1 MSLCKDTIFCLN
13 EVNNRPYIINYQHL
27 DKNISYEDNYKKY
40 EKLIDDIVKKKITNT
55 DLIKEKLINLYTN
68 PDNIHKI
75 KYIFIGNV
83 EDKSIIDLLNKF
95 EKNKKLNK
103 TEIKLL
109 DNYFNYN
116 TQNEWKID
124 ENIEENN
131 VDIKF
136 IYRLLCGDDTI
147 KYMINM
153 IVLYCSDL
161 YNDFS
166 NDNIYIYNNKETDWT
181 TVEKR
186 TIYTFKENNEQI
198 KNKNLDIEK
207 YLKSYLVPTKI
218 IKDILSEYDNPDKNI
233 EEILKNKL
241 IRVFIDNY
249 NRFKP
254 LTHQFQNKYKIEYPI
269 DSYIFNYWNKNSDIY
284 IDDIEKDINIDY
296 LITDNT
302 ISYITDNNN
311 EFYMYNFNSI
321 IKNLMTQNK
330 YTTNQLSGEIFTNY
344 YKYFLGKL
352 FNNIKQNDYEKN
364 INKKESTIKELKNI
378 YDKRDLTMNIYNNF
392 KEEDINKNI
401 KIIFNKIYYGIIGH
415 NVVGYK
421 LNLPIDIKNIFNEL
435 KLSLDVPFV
444 KYRDLNSKEMMY
456 KIYKPITQKDFND
469 YKSIV
474 PIELLESWIKYSNY
488 KFDNGKLTEY
498 TLQPKELLYK
508 LFYYKK
514 ETGELLRGK
523 IYKLN
528 DDNTCD
534 VMYNDYVY
542 NYVNYTLVNKK
553 NNDDKVGKLNDEV
566 YFRKYERLY
575 LDVELFKNGEMNI
588 TFKLDDFNFEE
599 IYFGDILAIITDK
612 INNFINEL
620 YNIDSLRIYNEYIN
634 YINLENLKYDR
645 YLSNSKFENLIYKY
659 DIILP
664 KDIPISYNE
673 LNNIRNLC
681 NQFILANDKPL
692 LKDEHVEYFDDT
704 LNEWVGCKIVD
715 FSYDG
720 LYTIKIDY
728 VSKGKDQILK
738 DISRALL
745 RSKSDDERKGIYE
758 IIYKR
763 KPKFNKMQP
772 MKQMII
778 QYNKSGL
785 SELMIRSNLKEM
797 FELTDE
803 EVNQHIT
810 DIQRKESVIELD
822 KLDAELGI
830 NISIDYTGEDKKT
843 NSNKLYIYIQNVSS
857 IEYIPTIYK
866 FISFFFTLYIDN
878 ITNNKNSKL
887 YPIIKNQINE
897 LEIKQEEDLLNEIY
911 ANTKNN
917 KKIESFDDLDFND
930 LFNEEDDLFDF
941 DITEPSEEIKKIDI
955 YDEELRLK
963 KIMAERKLELSSSQD
978 GRTEN
983 NPILKKLYNTD
994 AKLFN
999 WKEVVD
1005 KKEKSYYSTCQGIN
1019 RYPKVLT
1026 NEEKEQ
1032 IDLEHPGSY
1041 SLDPKNKDTCEN
1053 IDDIKKNMKK
1063 NNNKIKCN
1071 AIKWGTTETNKNW
1084 YICPRIYDIL
1094 EGTPLNISDLKFD
1107 KDQSPFISKNIGSIN
1122 DWRTDKETGKDILSF
1137 NPTYKGRKLIEDI
1150 ENYSP
1155 NKNKTVL
1162 ILKKGVEYAYPGF
1175 QKSPTVPIIYSP
1187 CCFTTTS
1194 MRAKEAF
1201 MLTSDDDETKKSN
1214 DYIQGWGRTLEYNPP
1229 RIGLLP
1235 AKLYE
1240 FLDINPNHCKN
1251 GDLTEDRKCF
1261 FRRGIKQGKNS
1272 FLSLIANIKDDNWTD
1287 ENIIKN
1293 IIRYLTPEEFITL
1306 NNGNLEIQ
1314 FSGVSSQ
1321 TGYQN
1326 YLEYLISDSVK
1337 NYKFFYDYLTKPNKW
1352 LFEDGIELIIIEVYT
1367 EGDDEYFKILCPY
1380 FIYNR
1385 TIDKD
1390 NTPVVLVLKDNDT
1403 YEPIYYFNGNST
1415 PKKKFNVSSKMIEN
1429 LYNLY
1434 NKNCQTIIPSK
1445 LINLANSKN
1454 KTLFDKKYTL
1464 NETINILKKLDF
1476 SYHPKL
1482 LIRDDYNKII
1492 SIYLNNNL
1500 FIPIYP
1506 VNSTETKIK
1515 IVQYNE
1521 IIDNF
1526 LLDLYETLQ
1535 KYDELYIRSGKRL
1548 EILPLK
1554 YFYNN
1559 EKYINGILTNLG
1571 IYIPIKPTKYN
1582 EKEVNKL
1589 INYLEIDKNIRKYQ
1603 IDKENLVFKPK
1614 NDIYEVEDIL
1624 NNLYKKYKDSKFL
1637 INKYVCNDNNIIAI
1651 LVNYDVIIPIQE
1663 IDKTKINKKKIEY
1676 INYNEFKI
1684 DNYDKYINNSFEL
1697 GRLSDYKI
1705 KCIPLGGIFEDNT
1718 HKYKGLKIESNFNV
1732 YFQES
1737 EVFLINDKDDVDY
1750 KILKLIEHKL
1760 IVKALNNDTYINS
1773 NNLFVDKRILSV
1785 KKLNYV
1791 RNMYEILKYEL
1802 HLFLHKKFNKD
1813 ILSFI
1818 TKILDFNIMSSNQ
1831 KKYILLPIFNLLFNC
1846 IIKIKT
1852 DDNNY
1857 PIVNQFLTC
1866 NTANG
1871 CNNNSNC
1878 IKEPIN
1884 TGKKINNL
1892 DTYISQSLNIKY
1904 DKKYF
1909 GNTLL
1914 SYFENALKLY
1924 NKLID
1929 SINGEIYCKTK
1940 LSDTVDNLL
1949 LNSIKNKIVE
1959 ECIKNNFIRNQI
1971 LKTYT
1976 RTIKKD
1982 KYTLFPEVEL
1992 LLNKEDI
1999 DSMVLNDYYE
2009 QKRREFFEDIVLFE
2023 EINTNDNIGAI
2034 SIKTTIESKDKCIV
2048 GKISNYKT
2056 NFLINKKQNLN
2067 TSKITNILEL
2077 DEIQYRLLSE
2087 KINKL
2092 NLVST
2097 KYEIGKVFIYKTKLI
2112 KNKTKRLK

>member
-40 EKLIDDIVKKKITNT
+40 EKLIDDIIKKKITNT
-55 DLIKEKLINLYTN
+55 ELIKDKLINLYTN
-68 PDNIHKI
+68 PENIQKI

-109 DNYFNYN
+109 DDYFNYN
-116 TQNEWKID
+116 VLSEWKID
-124 ENIEENN
+124 TTMENVNTE
-131 VDIKF
+131 IKF
-136 IYRLLCGDDTI
+136 IYRIICGDDTI

-161 YNDFS
+161 YNEFS
-166 NDNIYIYNNKETDWT
+166 NENIYLYNNKETDWGT
-181 TVEKR
+181 IEKKI
-186 TIYTFKENNEQI
+186 IYTFKENNEQ
-198 KNKNLDIEK
+198 NKNLDIEK
-207 YLKSYLVPTKI
+207 YLKSYLVPNKI
-218 IKDILSEYDNPDKNI
+218 IKEVLSEYDNPDKNI
-233 EEILKNKL
+233 EEIIKNKL

-254 LTHQFQNKYKIEYPI
+254 LTYEFYNKYIQYPI
-269 DSYIFNYWNKNSDIY
+269 DSYIFNYWNKESDIY

-296 LITDNT
+296 LITNNT
-302 ISYITDNNN
+302 ISYITDDNN

-321 IKNLMTQNK
+321 IKNLMNQNK
-330 YTTNQLSGEIFTNY
+330 YSVNQLSGEIFKNY

-352 FNNIKQNDYEKN
+352 FYNIKQKDYEQN
-364 INKKESTIKELKNI
+364 INKKESSIKELKNI
-378 YDKRDLTMNIYNNF
+378 YDKRDLIMNIYNNF
-392 KEEDINKNI
+392 KDEDINKNI
-401 KIIFNKIYYGIIGH
+401 KIVFNKIYYGIIGH
-415 NVVGYK
+415 NILGYK
-421 LNLPIDIKNIFNEL
+421 LKLPIEIKNIFNEL
-435 KLSLDVPFV
+435 KLSLDIPFV
-444 KYRDLNSKEMMY
+444 KFRDLNSKEMMY
-456 KIYKPITQKDFND
+456 KIYKPITQKENND
-469 YKSIV
+469 YTSIV
-474 PIELLESWIKYSNY
+474 PIELLDSWIKYSNY
-488 KFDNGKLTEY
+488 KFENGKLTEY

-508 LFYYKK
+508 LFFYKK
-514 ETGELLRGK
+514 EIGEVLRGK

-553 NNDDKVGKLNDEV
+553 NNEFAKLNDEV

-599 IYFGDILAIITDK
+599 IYFGNILGIITDK
-612 INNFINEL
+612 INNFITEL
-620 YNIDSLRIYNEYIN
+620 YQIDSLRIYDDYIN
-634 YINLENLKYDR
+634 YVNLDSLKYDR
-645 YLSNSKFENLIYKY
+645 HLSNSKFENLIYKY
-659 DIILP
+659 DVIIP

-692 LKDEHVEYFDDT
+692 LKDEHVEYFDNN

-720 LYTIKIDY
+720 LYKIKLDY
-728 VSKGKDQILK
+728 IIKGQEQILNEV
-738 DISRALL
+738 SRALL
-745 RSKSDDERKGIYE
+745 RSKSDEERKGVYE

-763 KPKFNKMQP
+763 KPKFDKIEP
-772 MKQMII
+772 MKQLII

-803 EVNQHIT
+803 EVNQYIT
-810 DIQRKESVIELD
+810 DIQRKESISELD

-830 NISIDYTGEDKKT
+830 SIAIDYTGEDIKT
-843 NSNKLYIYIQNVSS
+843 NSNKLNIYIQNVSS
-857 IEYIPTIYK
+857 LEYIPVIYK
-866 FISFFFTLYIDN
+866 FITFFFTLYIDN

-897 LEIKQEEDLLNEIY
+897 LDIKKEEDLLNEIY
-911 ANTKNN
+911 GNNINN
-917 KKIESFDDLDFND
+917 KKIESFDDLDIND
-930 LFNEEDDLFDF
+930 LFNDDDDFLDF
-941 DITEPSEEIKKIDI
+941 DITDSNDEIKKVDI
-955 YDEELRLK
+955 YDEELRFK

-1026 NEEKEQ
+1026 DEEKEQ

-1053 IDDIKKNMKK
+1053 NDDIKKNMKK

-1094 EGTPLNISDLKFD
+1094 EGTPINISDLKFD
-1107 KDQSPFISKNIGSIN
+1107 KDQPQFISKNIGSIT
-1122 DWRTDKETGKDILSF
+1122 DWRTDKDTGRDILTF

-1150 ENYSP
+1150 ESYSV

-1162 ILKKGVEYAYPGF
+1162 ILKKGIEYAYPGF
-1175 QKSPTVPIIYSP
+1175 QKSPTVPVIYSP

-1201 MLTSDDDETKKSN
+1201 LLTSDDETKKSN
-1214 DYIQGWGRTLEYNPP
+1214 DYIQTWGRTLESNPP
-1229 RIGLLP
+1229 RIGLLAP
-1235 AKLYE
+1235 KLYE
-1240 FLDINPNHCKN
+1240 FLDINPNNCIN
-1251 GDLTEDRKCF
+1251 GDLTEDKKCF
-1261 FRRGIKQGKNS
+1261 FRRGIKQDKNS

-1287 ENIIKN
+1287 ENIIRN
-1293 IIRYLTPEEFITL
+1293 IMRNLTPEEFITL

-1321 TGYQN
+1321 SGYQN

-1352 LFEDGIELIIIEVYT
+1352 LFEHGIELIIIEVYT
-1367 EGDDEYFKILCPY
+1367 EGDEEYFKILCPY
-1380 FIYNR
+1380 FISNR
-1385 TIDKD
+1385 KIDKD
-1390 NTPVVLVLKDNDT
+1390 NTPIVLALKENNT
-1403 YEPIYYFNGNST
+1403 YEPIYYFDGNSIAR
-1415 PKKKFNVSSKMIEN
+1415 KKFNLEDKRLEN
-1429 LYNLY
+1429 IYNLY
-1434 NKNCQTIIPSK
+1434 KKNCQTIIPSK

-1454 KTLFDKKYTL
+1454 KLLFDKKYTL
-1464 NETINILKKLDF
+1464 NETINILNRLDF
-1476 SYHPKL
+1476 SYQPKL
-1482 LIRDDYNKII
+1482 LIRDDYNKIV
-1492 SIYLNNNL
+1492 SIFLNNNL
-1500 FIPIYP
+1500 FVPVYP
-1506 VNSTETKIK
+1506 ENSSETNIK
-1515 IVQYNE
+1515 IMQYNE
-1521 IIDNF
+1521 IIDNY
-1526 LLDLYETLQ
+1526 LLDLYETLK
-1535 KYDELYIRSGKRL
+1535 KYDELYIRSGKRI
-1548 EILPLK
+1548 EILPFK
-1554 YFYNN
+1554 YFYDNKKN
-1559 EKYINGILTNLG
+1559 IIGILTNIG
-1571 IYIPIKPTKYN
+1571 IYIPVKPTQYY

-1589 INYLEIDKNIRKYQ
+1589 INYLEIDKNIRKFQ
-1603 IDKENLVFKPK
+1603 IDKENLVFKSK
-1614 NDIYEVEDIL
+1614 NKIEEVEEIL
-1624 NNLYKKYKDSKFL
+1624 GNLYKKYKDAKFL
-1637 INKYVCNDNNIIAI
+1637 INKYILNGNNIVAI
-1651 LVNYDVIIPIQE
+1651 LINNDIIIPIE
-1663 IDKTKINKKKIEY
+1663 SIEKIKFNKKNAEF
-1676 INYNEFKI
+1676 INQDEFKI
-1684 DNYDKYINNSFEL
+1684 DNYEKYINNSFEI

-1705 KCIPLGGIFEDNT
+1705 KCLVFGGIFEDNT
-1718 HKYKGLKIESNFNV
+1718 HKYIGLKIESNFNI
-1732 YFQES
+1732 YFEES
-1737 EVFLINDKDDVDY
+1737 EVFLINDKDEVDY
-1750 KILKLIEHKL
+1750 KILKLIENKL
-1760 IVKALNNDTYINS
+1760 ITKALNNNIFLNEN
-1773 NNLFVDKRILSV
+1773 NNLFMDKRILSV
-1785 KKLNYV
+1785 KKLNYNK
-1791 RNMYEILKYEL
+1791 NMYEILKYEL
-1802 HLFLHKKFNKD
+1802 HLFLHKKFNKEV
-1813 ILSFI
+1813 LNFI
-1818 TKILDFNIMSSNQ
+1818 TKILNLNIISSSQ
-1831 KKYILLPIFNLLFNC
+1831 KKYILLPIFNLLFNSF
-1846 IIKIKT
+1846 IKIKS
-1852 DDNNY
+1852 DDYNNY
-1857 PIVNQFLTC
+1857 PTVNKFLTC

-1878 IKEPIN
+1878 IREAIT

-1892 DTYISQSLNIKY
+1892 DNYISQSINIKY

-1914 SYFENALKLY
+1914 SFFENAHKLY

-1929 SINGEIYCKTK
+1929 TLNGEIYCKTK
-1940 LSDTVDNLL
+1940 LSDTIDNLL
-1949 LNSIKNKIVE
+1949 LNSIKNKIIE

-1976 RTIKKD
+1976 RTIKED
-1982 KYTLFPEVEL
+1982 KYTLFPDVEL

-1999 DSMVLNDYYE
+1999 DSMGLTSYYE
-2009 QKRREFFEDIVLFE
+2009 AERKEFFEKIDLFE
-2023 EINTNDNIGAI
+2023 EVDTSKTIGGI
-2034 SIKTTIESKDKCIV
+2034 VIKTNIESKDKCEV
-2048 GKISNYKT
+2048 GKIMNHKIK
-2056 NFLINKKQNLN
+2056 FLINKKQNLN
-2067 TSKITNILEL
+2067 TSKITNKLLL
-2077 DEIQYRLLSE
+2077 DEIQYKLLSD
-2087 KINKL
+2087 KINRL
-2092 NLVST
+2092 NLVLT
-2097 KYEIGKVFIYKTKLI
+2097 NYEIGKVKNYNIKII